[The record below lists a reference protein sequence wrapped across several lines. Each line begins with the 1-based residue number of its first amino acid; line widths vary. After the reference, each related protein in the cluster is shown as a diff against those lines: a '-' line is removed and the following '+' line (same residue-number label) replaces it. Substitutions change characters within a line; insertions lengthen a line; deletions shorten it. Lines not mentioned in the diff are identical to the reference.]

1 MSLTPFAVV
10 ALVLAALVGIA
21 AQWSGSLL
29 AELWW
34 RAVVAL
40 VALGLAYEL
49 YVTRRLAVA
58 ATWAQRASLYLG
70 RTATLDLTLAN
81 RSRRPI
87 VLELAP
93 VWPDGL
99 AGESRARRL
108 RVEAH
113 AAETAALDA
122 RAVALG
128 LHAWPG
134 LPTRVRGPLNLA
146 WWSRRLAP
154 DGAARVVPDTLGP
167 RGVFAGSSEGATA
180 QTTIGGGHELHHLR
194 EYRPGDPRHTIDWK
208 ATARSSRLVTRVF
221 SEDQHLEV
229 MLLIDAG
236 RTSRTEIEG
245 LQQLGHYANLA
256 ARFAEFCVAHDDQV
270 GLIVFADRPIATLK
284 PARGAPAVTRIRAAL
299 TELKPS
305 AVESDVLAAALHVRE
320 LVRHRCLVVMLTD
333 LYERSATSA
342 LAQSARLLV
351 PKHLPL
357 IAGIVSDEVFEL
369 AERGADDWLD
379 PYRSL
384 AAREYQRQVGANVA
398 RLGQLGAYALTAR
411 ARELD
416 RRVLDTYG
424 RLRAQR
430 RI

>member
-1 MSLTPFAVV
+1 MSLTPV
-10 ALVLAALVGIA
+10 ALVLLVLAAAVGIV

-29 AELWW
+29 AEIWW

-40 VALGLAYEL
+40 VAVGLAYEL
-49 YVTRRLAVA
+49 YVTRRRVVA
-58 ATWAQRASLYLG
+58 ASWAQRAALYLG
-70 RTATLDLTLAN
+70 RVATLDLTLAN
-81 RSRRPI
+81 RSRRPL
-87 VLELAP
+87 VVELAP
-93 VWPDGL
+93 AWPEGL
-99 AGESRARRL
+99 AGEARARRL
-108 RVEAH
+108 DVAPLG
-113 AAETAALDA
+113 AETAALDA

-128 LHAWPG
+128 EHPWPR
-134 LPTRVRGPLNLA
+134 LPARVRGPLNLA
-146 WWSRRLAP
+146 WWSRRLTP
-154 DGAARVVPDTLGP
+154 DGAARVLPDTLGP
-167 RGVFAGSSEGATA
+167 REVFAGSSEGATA

-236 RTSRTEIEG
+236 RTSRTEIDG
-245 LQQLGHYANLA
+245 LQQVGHYANLA
-256 ARFAEFCVAHDDQV
+256 ARFAEFCIAHDDQV
-270 GLIVFADRPIATLK
+270 GLIVFADRPLATLK
-284 PARGAPAVTRIRAAL
+284 PARGVQAVTRIRSAL
-299 TELKPS
+299 SQLAPS

-320 LVRHRCLVVMLTD
+320 LVRHRCLVVILTD

-369 AERGADDWLD
+369 ADRAADDWVD

-384 AAREYQRQVGANVA
+384 AAREYRRQVGANVA

-416 RRVLDTYG
+416 RRVLDTYE